1 MKSEDRFL
9 QISAAIAAALLLV
22 QLLSSRLPQK
32 LLEFIS
38 RPQVTTA
45 MLFVQTGRVFSAPLV
60 TEPEFTEPPA
70 TEAAVLQP
78 VIFLEEDASLVQIQN
93 ASGHKVDVAALLQ
106 TPMAWQ
112 PEENKPLVLILHTHC
127 SEAYADC
134 VNHEIPYRSL
144 DETENM
150 LAIGDRLTLQLE
162 QAGIGVIHDRTIHDQ
177 DSYNGAYNHSR
188 RQTEAYLEQYPSIA
202 LVLDLHRD
210 AMADQNG
217 KQLSTSVDINGTDT
231 AQLMLVMGT
240 NAGGLYHPQWQENM
254 ALAVKLHTLLAKVEP
269 NLIRPISLRSQRFNQ
284 DLSPGAMLVEVGTA
298 GNSQAQAMAATDQL
312 AAALI
317 RLICGVPGDVI
328 VN

>member
-22 QLLSSRLPQK
+22 QLLSCRLPQK
-32 LLEFIS
+32 LLEYIS

-45 MLFVQTGRVFSAPLV
+45 MLFVQTGRVFSVPQV
-60 TEPEFTEPPA
+60 TQPEITEPTA

-78 VIFLEEDASLVQIQN
+78 VIFLEEDAALVQIRN
-93 ASGHKVDVAALLQ
+93 ASGKKIDVAAMLQ
-106 TPMAWQ
+106 TPLSWQ
-112 PEENKPLVLILHTHC
+112 REENKPLVLILHTHC

-134 VNHEIPYRSL
+134 VNREIPYRSL

-150 LAIGDRLTLQLE
+150 LAIGDRLTRQLE

-177 DSYNGAYNHSR
+177 ASYNGAYNHSR
-188 RQTEAYLEQYPSIA
+188 KQTEIYLEQYPSIA

-217 KQLSTSVDINGTDT
+217 KQLSTCVNINGTDT

-254 ALAVKLHTLLAKVEP
+254 ALAVKLHALLAKVEP

-312 AAALI
+312 ATALI
-317 RLICGVPGDVI
+317 SLICGVPG
-328 VN
+328 